1 MENSY
6 NDDFK
11 KNWDKFFT
19 RLQGQLI
26 TQAKNGIFTPASS
39 NLILADCIGFWD
51 SRYSE
56 GGRWLEKFEKEYPKK
71 AEMVRKILLN
81 DMKFEENSADDSKQE
96 YLKYII
102 PVGSAAAGFA
112 ISKIAGANAI
122 VQAVCTVAPAMV
134 AYPVANNFVHAA
146 EDNRKK
152 KMIQDYLSQLN
163 KHRVSIENILQDIK

>member
-1 MENSY
+1 MENAY
-6 NDDFK
+6 HDGFK
-11 KNWDKFFT
+11 KNWDKFVS

-26 TQAKNGIFTPASS
+26 TQARNGVFTPASS

-51 SRYSE
+51 SRHSE
-56 GGRWLEKFEKEYPKK
+56 GGRWLEEFEKEYPQK
-71 AEMVRKILLN
+71 AEMVRNILLD

-122 VQAVCTVAPAMV
+122 VQAVCTIAPAAA
-134 AYPVANNFVHAA
+134 AYPVASNILHAA
-146 EDNRKK
+146 DDNRKK
-152 KMIQDYLSQLN
+152 EMIRNYLSQLD
-163 KHRVSIENILQDIK
+163 KYRVSIESILHDIG